1 LVVLSAPTGSLAY
14 PVVMPRPLGWLRA
27 RMGVRAV
34 SALSAAVVVALAL
47 LVAGAALLLLVQQSL
62 RASVEA
68 EAEQQAGLITTRLDQ
83 NWQGSANEN
92 AREALSA
99 LTRES
104 EDLAQ
109 VIVEYGDTPQRTL
122 EAGTDP
128 LGGYRDGAPPISD
141 IRPDDGETVVQTDVP
156 VRKVDG
162 SVVDAV
168 LVATAGQSAG
178 NDVVV
183 LYAAPLTAVDR
194 TTGTLLFYLLFGV
207 PLLIVVAG
215 LTTYLF
221 SGRALR
227 PVEAIRAQVAE
238 MTEKDLGQRVPVP
251 PSRDE
256 VGRLAET
263 MNGMIARLED
273 AQGVQ
278 RRFVADASH
287 ELRSPLATI
296 ATGLELMQSG
306 TVDRS
311 TITALRGET
320 TRLNK
325 LVEALIL
332 LARADERGLQPRR
345 EEVDLDEV
353 AEGER
358 GRPADGKVVA
368 DVRSVPVRV
377 VGDRGQLARVVRNLV
392 DNARRHARSHI
403 LVTVGQHEGEA
414 VLEVSDDGPGVPPA
428 DRGRVFERFVRL
440 DDARARSDGGSG
452 LGLAIVAEVV
462 AAHGG
467 SVEVTDAPSG
477 GALFRVRL
485 PVAAAPESE
494 PDEAPVPVAAP
505 SPRPAATGAA
515 RVPQPAPAVPG
526 AASVPAAG
534 AASAGEPAPAA
545 KPATPVAAGSA
556 EKPAPARK
564 PAPAPRPAGARK
576 PVPAENQAPPG
587 APPRPTSPQGA
598 PPKGTPPQGTPPKG
612 TPPQGTPP
620 KGTPPKGTPPK
631 GTPPQGTPPQGTPQ
645 QDTSPQGRPSRGT
658 VPQGRPSRATPQQGT
673 PPRGAPPRGTPPPGT
688 PPRGT
693 PPPGTP
699 PQGVPAR
706 RDSPAPAAAPPARPG
721 SPRPVTRWS
730 APPWSASPRPASPLF
745 ASPRPGGSRPAAE
758 PGSVQPANGRS
769 APEPANAENGSRAET
784 ASASGRS
791 APVPSESDR
800 ASVEQS
806 NGHVPAAAAG
816 TAPVPQPRDRGQRPV
831 RDDEARR
838 DPATAPYGIPAV
850 PPGERTPDPARRDVP
865 ERRRQ
870 PGSAIR

>member
-1 LVVLSAPTGSLAY
+1 
-14 PVVMPRPLGWLRA
+14 MPRPLGWLRA

-47 LVAGAALLLLVQQSL
+47 LVAGAALLLLLQQSL

-68 EAEQQAGLITTRLDQ
+68 EAVQQAGLITTRLDQ

-141 IRPDDGETVVQTDVP
+141 IRPDDGETVVRTDVP

-183 LYAAPLTAVDR
+183 LYAAPLTAVDH

-368 DVRSVPVRV
+368 EVRTVPVRV

-392 DNARRHARSHI
+392 DNARRHARSHV
-403 LVTVGQHEGEA
+403 LVTVGQHDGKA

-494 PDEAPVPVAAP
+494 SEPGPEPDEAPVPVAAP
-505 SPRPAATGAA
+505 SPRPAASTGPA
-515 RVPQPAPAVPG
+515 RASQPAPVGP
-526 AASVPAAG
+526 AATSGPAAG
-534 AASAGEPAPAA
+534 AAPAGEPAPAA
-545 KPATPVAAGSA
+545 KPAAPVAAGSA
-556 EKPAPARK
+556 EKPSPARK
-564 PAPAPRPAGARK
+564 PAPAPPAGARK
-576 PVPAENQAPPG
+576 PVPAENQAP
-587 APPRPTSPQGA
+587 S
-598 PPKGTPPQGTPPKG
+598 GTPLRPASQRGMA
-612 TPPQGTPP
+612 
-620 KGTPPKGTPPK
+620 
-631 GTPPQGTPPQGTPQ
+631 
-645 QDTSPQGRPSRGT
+645 PQGRPSRG
-658 VPQGRPSRATPQQGT
+658 TPQQGT
-673 PPRGAPPRGTPPPGT
+673 PPRGT

-693 PPPGTP
+693 PTPGTP

-706 RDSPAPAAAPPARPG
+706 RDSAGAAPAPPARPA

-730 APPWSASPRPASPLF
+730 APPWSASPRQASPLF
-745 ASPRPGGSRPAAE
+745 ASPRPGNGRPAADR
-758 PGSVQPANGRS
+758 GSAQPANGRS
-769 APEPANAENGSRAET
+769 AAEPANAEGGSRAET
-784 ASASGRS
+784 ASAGGRS
-791 APVPSESDR
+791 EPVPSESDR
-800 ASVEQS
+800 ASVERA
-806 NGHVPAAAAG
+806 NGHVPPAEAG
-816 TAPVPQPRDRGQRPV
+816 TGPVPQPRDRVQRPV

-838 DPATAPYGIPAV
+838 DPATAPYGVPAV

>member
-1 LVVLSAPTGSLAY
+1 
-14 PVVMPRPLGWLRA
+14 MPRPLGWLRA

-62 RASVEA
+62 RASVQA
-68 EAEQQAGLITTRLDQ
+68 EAEQQAGLIATRLDQ
-83 NWQGSANEN
+83 NWQGEANEN

-104 EDLAQ
+104 DDLAQ
-109 VIVEYGDTPQRTL
+109 VVVEYGDTPQRTL

-128 LGGYRDGAPPISD
+128 LGGYRDGTPMSD
-141 IRPDDGETVVQTDVP
+141 IRPDDGETVVRTDVP

-162 SVVDAV
+162 SVVDTV
-168 LVATAGQSAG
+168 LVAIAGQSAG

-183 LYAAPLTAVDR
+183 LYAAPLTVVDH
-194 TTGTLLFYLLFGV
+194 TTGTLLFYLLCGV

-251 PSRDE
+251 RARDE

-263 MNGMIARLED
+263 MNAMIARLQD

-368 DVRSVPVRV
+368 EVRTVPVRV

-392 DNARRHARSHI
+392 DNARRHARSRV
-403 LVTVGQHEGEA
+403 LVTVRQDADAA

-428 DRGRVFERFVRL
+428 DRARVFERFVRL
-440 DDARARSDGGSG
+440 DDARARADGGSG

-467 SVEVTDAPSG
+467 RVEVTDAPGG

-485 PVAAAPESE
+485 PVAAAPEPQ
-494 PDEAPVPVAAP
+494 PDEPPAPAAASAGPAATTRPAPATRPVTAGPPSAATPGPAAPGAPAPSPAPTGKPVPAAAP
-505 SPRPAATGAA
+505 PATAGAGGKSGPAAGPAGAGTPRPAADPGSPGEAGTPVSSQASDRAGAPA
-515 RVPQPAPAVPG
+515 AEDRPADPADPAPGSA
-526 AASVPAAG
+526 PAAG
-534 AASAGEPAPAA
+534 DREPGRDEPARPTRPGAEAA
-545 KPATPVAAGSA
+545 PDGGTRSGGGRAAERPSRGPDRVRRPRPVI
-556 EKPAPARK
+556 PTRPL
-564 PAPAPRPAGARK
+564 PLPRPASPR
-576 PVPAENQAPPG
+576 AEA
-587 APPRPTSPQGA
+587 
-598 PPKGTPPQGTPPKG
+598 PQGTPP
-612 TPPQGTPP
+612 P
-620 KGTPPKGTPPK
+620 
-631 GTPPQGTPPQGTPQ
+631 GTPPQGTPPQGAP
-645 QDTSPQGRPSRGT
+645 P
-658 VPQGRPSRATPQQGT
+658 QGT
-673 PPRGAPPRGTPPPGT
+673 PSPGT
-688 PPRGT
+688 PPRG
-693 PPPGTP
+693 
-699 PQGVPAR
+699 VPSR
-706 RDSPAPAAAPPARPG
+706 PDPAGAAPPAPRPG
-721 SPRPVTRWS
+721 GTRSVTRWS
-730 APPWSASPRPASPLF
+730 APPWSGSPRPASPWF
-745 ASPRPGGSRPAAE
+745 ASPRPGNGRPATE
-758 PGSVQPANGRS
+758 TGSPR
-769 APEPANAENGSRAET
+769 PANAERRSPGPGSGSDRPAPENGR
-784 ASASGRS
+784 ASG
-791 APVPSESDR
+791 A
-800 ASVEQS
+800 Q
-806 NGHVPAAAAG
+806 AAG
-816 TAPVPQPRDRGQRPV
+816 HPGPAPRPRGGGQRPV

-838 DPATAPYGIPAV
+838 DPVTAPYGVPAV
-850 PPGERTPDPARRDVP
+850 PPAEPGPDDEHRPDD
-865 ERRRQ
+865 ERRTSPVPRPQ